1 MGVVAVRTNYP
12 SYSNLPVLPTSP
24 TLVSPPSTP
33 TAVAT
38 DDATLVAQAC
48 AGNDRAFEMLYRRH
62 ARYVAGVTYRLLG
75 NDAEVDDVLQ
85 EAFCDAAGAL
95 RGLREPADFRAW
107 IVRIAVH
114 RVYRRFARKRRWQW
128 LLSAVEQVT
137 PNVSDPHARQRVQ
150 ELYEALGTLPAK
162 LRIPWSLHVI
172 EGETLPEVARLC
184 EISLATAK
192 RRIADAGARVARRL
206 SEETS

>member
-1 MGVVAVRTNYP
+1 MGIVTVRPSLPSSPSFPAGVVA
-12 SYSNLPVLPTSP
+12 
-24 TLVSPPSTP
+24 
-33 TAVAT
+33 
-38 DDATLVAQAC
+38 DDAALVAQAC
-48 AGNDRAFEMLYRRH
+48 AGNDRAFETLYRRH
-62 ARYVAGVTYRLLG
+62 AKYVAGVTYRLLG

-95 RGLREPADFRAW
+95 RGLREPAEFRAW

-137 PNVSDPHARQRVQ
+137 PQVSDPHARQRVQ
-150 ELYEALGTLPAK
+150 ELYQTLDRLPPK
-162 LRIPWSLHVI
+162 LRIPWTLHVI

-192 RRIADAGARVARRL
+192 RRIAEAGTRVERRL
-206 SEETS
+206 RDA